1 MIILTSHRKV
11 LPVEGLPTCATCRKG
26 LLRCQLF
33 VRRGRKGK
41 GGKGGVKAGMFV
53 SQGMVVLVLRSSAA
67 LRRRS
72 FSLSVTK
79 SSLSRSRT
87 ASEKVVVLI
96 LNLWSTTTFSEV
108 ALPSDISRRLC
119 LSSTNYKTLINMYM
133 YVPTPR
139 LS

>member
-33 VRRGRKGK
+33 VGRGRK

-96 LNLWSTTTFSEV
+96 PNLWSTTTFSEV